1 MRSGRIPVG
10 AMRDALAHSA
20 GRAGR
25 RDDGFRRIAA
35 RLVLAATCAVSAW
48 AVAAPIEIRSITIN
62 TADGPAVGFLGT
74 VDLRSAEVVVTGAI
88 QQREGAPAKTTAQ
101 LEDTRTFAEREKT
114 QLAVNANFFGWLGK
128 KNNGEPAEILGACI
142 SNGVVVSPARVYESK
157 PDPAI
162 AFFADPAGGVVA
174 KVGRL
179 SNDDLKGAIA
189 AVSGI
194 GASGTTKLEGSLL
207 VTDSKNTG
215 DQARVDPDKRHPRTA
230 IGASADGRT
239 AYVVA
244 IDGRTQSSVGVTLP
258 ELADYM
264 ISIGA
269 ANAINLDGGGSTA
282 FIYTPEGEST
292 PLTNKP
298 SDGKFRPVAVNLG
311 FRPSATQGSADV
323 VSKPEAKP
331 AGAGR

>member
-1 MRSGRIPVG
+1 
-10 AMRDALAHSA
+10 MRDALAHSA

-25 RDDGFRRIAA
+25 RDVGFRRIAA

-48 AVAAPIEIRSITIN
+48 AVAAPIEVRTITIN
-62 TADGPAVGFLGT
+62 TPDGAAVGFLGT
-74 VDLRSAEVVVTGAI
+74 VDLRAAEVVVTGPLSKA
-88 QQREGAPAKTTAQ
+88 EGFPAKATAAI
-101 LEDTRTFAEREKT
+101 EDTKTFAEREKT

-128 KNNGEPAEILGACI
+128 KNNGEPAEVLGACI
-142 SNGVVVSPARVYESK
+142 SNGVVVSPARVHENK

-162 AFFADPAGGVVA
+162 AFFADPAGGVAA

-179 SNDDLKGAIA
+179 SNDDLKGALA
-189 AVSGI
+189 AVAGI
-194 GASGTTKLEGSLL
+194 GASGTTSLDGSLL

-244 IDGRTQSSVGVTLP
+244 IDGRSKTSVGVTLP

-282 FIYTPEGEST
+282 FIFAPEGEST
-292 PLTNKP
+292 LLTNKP

-311 FRPSATQGSADV
+311 FRPRENKGPADE

>member
-1 MRSGRIPVG
+1 
-10 AMRDALAHSA
+10 
-20 GRAGR
+20 
-25 RDDGFRRIAA
+25 
-35 RLVLAATCAVSAW
+35 VLAATCAVSAW
-48 AVAAPIEIRSITIN
+48 AVAAPIEVRSITIN
-62 TADGPAVGFLGT
+62 TADGPAVGFIGT
-74 VDLRSAEVVVTGAI
+74 VDLRAAEVVVTRAI
-88 QQREGAPAKTTAQ
+88 DQRGDLPAKANAA
-101 LEDTRTFAEREKT
+101 LEDTKTFAEREKT
-114 QLAVNANFFGWLGK
+114 QLAVNANYFGWLGK
-128 KNNGEPAEILGACI
+128 KANGEPAEILGACI
-142 SNGVVVSPARVYESK
+142 SNGVVVSPARVHENK

-162 AFFADPAGGVVA
+162 AFFADPAGGVLA

-179 SNDDLKGAIA
+179 SNDDLKGALA
-189 AVSGI
+189 AVAGI
-194 GASGTTKLEGSLL
+194 GASGTTQLDGSLL

-215 DQARVDPDKRHPRTA
+215 TQARVDPDKRHPRTA
-230 IGASADGRT
+230 IGVSDDGRS

-244 IDGRTQSSVGVTLP
+244 IDGRSSSSVGVTLH

-282 FIYTPEGEST
+282 FIFAPEGEST
-292 PLTNKP
+292 LLTNKP

-311 FRPSATQGSADV
+311 FRPRETLGNADD

>member
-1 MRSGRIPVG
+1 MASVTILAG

-25 RDDGFRRIAA
+25 RDVGFRRIVA

-48 AVAAPIEIRSITIN
+48 AVAAPIEVRSITIN
-62 TADGPAVGFLGT
+62 TPDGAAVGFLGT
-74 VDLRSAEVVVTGAI
+74 VDLRAAEVVVTGPVSKA
-88 QQREGAPAKTTAQ
+88 EGFPAKATAAI
-101 LEDTRTFAEREKT
+101 EDTKTFAEREKT

-128 KNNGEPAEILGACI
+128 KTNGEPAEVLGACI
-142 SNGVVVSPARVYESK
+142 SNGVVVSPARVHENK

-174 KVGRL
+174 RVGRL
-179 SNDDLKGAIA
+179 RNDDLEGALA
-189 AVSGI
+189 AVAGI
-194 GASGTTKLEGSLL
+194 GASGTTSLDGSLL

-244 IDGRTQSSVGVTLP
+244 IDGRSPSSVGVTLP

-282 FIYTPEGEST
+282 FIYAPEGEST
-292 PLTNKP
+292 LLTNKP

-311 FRPSATQGSADV
+311 FRPRENKGPADA

>member
-1 MRSGRIPVG
+1 M
-10 AMRDALAHSA
+10 
-20 GRAGR
+20 
-25 RDDGFRRIAA
+25 
-35 RLVLAATCAVSAW
+35 
-48 AVAAPIEIRSITIN
+48 
-62 TADGPAVGFLGT
+62 
-74 VDLRSAEVVVTGAI
+74 TGAI
-88 QQREGAPAKTTAQ
+88 EKRGDLPAKASAA
-101 LEDTRTFAEREKT
+101 LEDTKAFAEREKT
-114 QLAVNANFFGWLGK
+114 QLAVNANYFGWLGK
-128 KNNGEPAEILGACI
+128 KASGEPAEILGACI
-142 SNGVVVSPARVYESK
+142 SNGVVVSPARVHENK

-162 AFFADPAGGVVA
+162 AFFVDPAGGVVA
-174 KVGRL
+174 KVGRF

-189 AVSGI
+189 AVAGI
-194 GASGTTKLEGSLL
+194 GASGTTNLDGSLL
-207 VTDSKNTG
+207 VTNAKNTG

-244 IDGRTQSSVGVTLP
+244 IDGRSSSSVGVTLP

-282 FIYTPEGEST
+282 FIFSPEGEST
-292 PLTNKP
+292 LLTNKP

-311 FRPSATQGSADV
+311 FRPSATHGNADV

>member
-1 MRSGRIPVG
+1 
-10 AMRDALAHSA
+10 MRDALAHSV

-25 RDDGFRRIAA
+25 RDAGFRRIVA
-35 RLVLAATCAVSAW
+35 RVVLAASCAVSAW
-48 AVAAPIEIRSITIN
+48 AVAAPVELQAITIK
-62 TADGPAVGFLGT
+62 TPDGPASGFLAT
-74 VDLRSAEVVVTGAI
+74 VDLRGVDVIVSGPLEP
-88 QQREGAPAKTTAQ
+88 APAQPAKANAA
-101 LEDTRTFAEREKT
+101 LEDTQTFAQREHT
-114 QLAVNANFFGWLGK
+114 LLAVNANYFGWLGK
-128 KNNGEPAEILGACI
+128 KTNGEPAEVLGACI
-142 SNGVVVSPARVYESK
+142 SKGVVVSPARVYDNK

-162 AFFADPAGGVVA
+162 AFFADPAGGVMA

-179 SNDDLKGAIA
+179 AGDDLRGAVA
-189 AVSGI
+189 AVAGI
-194 GASGTTKLEGSLL
+194 GASSTTKLEGAML
-207 VTDSKNTG
+207 VTNSKNTG
-215 DQARVDPDKRHPRTA
+215 NQARVDPDKRHPRTA

-244 IDGRTQSSVGVTLP
+244 IDGRSQSSVGVTLP

-282 FIYTPEGEST
+282 LVFTPEDGSSVI
-292 PLTNKP
+292 TNQP

-311 FRPSATQGSADV
+311 FRPSETSGNADV
-323 VSKPEAKP
+323 VTKPQTKP

>member
-1 MRSGRIPVG
+1 
-10 AMRDALAHSA
+10 MRDALAHSA

-25 RDDGFRRIAA
+25 RDVGFRRIAA
-35 RLVLAATCAVSAW
+35 RLVLAASCAVSAW
-48 AVAAPIEIRSITIN
+48 AVAAPIEVRSITIS
-62 TADGPAVGFLGT
+62 TPDGPAVGFLGT
-74 VDLRSAEVVVTGAI
+74 VDLRAAEVVVTGAI
-88 QQREGAPAKTTAQ
+88 AKRDDLPAKANAA
-101 LEDTRTFAEREKT
+101 LEDTNAFAERERT
-114 QLAVNANFFGWLGK
+114 QLAVNANYFGWLGK
-128 KNNGEPAEILGACI
+128 KTNGEPAEILGACI
-142 SNGVVVSPARVYESK
+142 SNGVVVSPARVYENK

-174 KVGRL
+174 KVGRFG
-179 SNDDLKGAIA
+179 NADLKGAIA
-189 AVSGI
+189 AVAGI
-194 GASGTTKLEGSLL
+194 GASGTTNLDGSLL
-207 VTDSKNTG
+207 VTNAKNTG

-244 IDGRTQSSVGVTLP
+244 IDGRSSSSVGVTLP

-282 FIYTPEGEST
+282 FIFSPEGEST
-292 PLTNKP
+292 LLTNKP

-311 FRPSATQGSADV
+311 FRPSATHGNADV

>member
-1 MRSGRIPVG
+1 
-10 AMRDALAHSA
+10 MRDALAHSA

-25 RDDGFRRIAA
+25 RDVGFRRIAA

-48 AVAAPIEIRSITIN
+48 AVAAPIEVRSITIN
-62 TADGPAVGFLGT
+62 TPDGPAVGFLGT
-74 VDLRSAEVVVTGAI
+74 VDLGAVEVVVSDPMECRVGEPSKAN
-88 QQREGAPAKTTAQ
+88 AF
-101 LEDTRTFAEREKT
+101 LEDTKSFAERHKT
-114 QLAVNANFFGWLGK
+114 QLAVNANYFGWLGK
-128 KNNGEPAEILGACI
+128 KSNGAPAEILGACI
-142 SNGVVVSPARVYESK
+142 SNRVVLSPPRVHENK
-157 PDPAI
+157 PDPSI

-179 SNDDLKGAIA
+179 NSEDLKGAIA

-194 GASGTTKLEGSLL
+194 GASSTSTLDGSLL
-207 VTDSKNTG
+207 VTNAKNTG

-244 IDGRTQSSVGVTLP
+244 IDGRSQASVGVTLP

-264 ISIGA
+264 ISIGT
-269 ANAINLDGGGSTA
+269 ANAVNLDGGGSTA
-282 FIYTPEGEST
+282 FIFAPEGEST
-292 PLTNKP
+292 LLTNKP

-311 FRPSATQGSADV
+311 FRPSATHGNADV

-331 AGAGR
+331 AGADR

>member
-1 MRSGRIPVG
+1 
-10 AMRDALAHSA
+10 MRDALAHSA

-25 RDDGFRRIAA
+25 RDVGFRRIAA
-35 RLVLAATCAVSAW
+35 RLVLAASCAVSAW
-48 AVAAPIEIRSITIN
+48 AIAAPIEVRSITIS
-62 TADGPAVGFLGT
+62 TSDGPAVGFIGT
-74 VDLRSAEVVVTGAI
+74 VDLRAAEVVVTRANE
-88 QQREGAPAKTTAQ
+88 QRGDLPAKANAA
-101 LEDTRTFAEREKT
+101 LEDTKTFAEREKA
-114 QLAVNANFFGWLGK
+114 QLAVNANYFGWLGK
-128 KNNGEPAEILGACI
+128 KTNGEPAEILGACI
-142 SNGVVVSPARVYESK
+142 SNGVVVSPARVHENK

-179 SNDDLKGAIA
+179 SNEDLKGALA
-189 AVSGI
+189 AVAGI
-194 GASGTTKLEGSLL
+194 GASGTTQLDGSLL
-207 VTDSKNTG
+207 VTDSTNTG
-215 DQARVDPDKRHPRTA
+215 SQARVDPDKRHPRTA
-230 IGASADGRT
+230 IGVSADGRI

-244 IDGRTQSSVGVTLP
+244 IDGRSSSSVGVTLA

-282 FIYTPEGEST
+282 FIFAPEGEST
-292 PLTNKP
+292 LLTNKP

-311 FRPSATQGSADV
+311 FRPRENKGPADA

>member
-1 MRSGRIPVG
+1 
-10 AMRDALAHSA
+10 MRDVLAHSA

-25 RDDGFRRIAA
+25 RDVGFRRIAA

-48 AVAAPIEIRSITIN
+48 AVAAPIEVRSITIN
-62 TADGPAVGFLGT
+62 TPDGPAVGFLGT
-74 VDLRSAEVVVTGAI
+74 VDLRASDVIVTGAI
-88 QQREGAPAKTTAQ
+88 AKRDDLPAKANAT
-101 LEDTRTFAEREKT
+101 LEDTKAFAEREKA
-114 QLAVNANFFGWLGK
+114 QLAVNANYFGWLGK
-128 KNNGEPAEILGACI
+128 KANGEPAEILGACI
-142 SNGVVVSPARVYESK
+142 SNGVVVSPARVHENK

-162 AFFADPAGGVVA
+162 AFFADPADGLVA
-174 KVGRL
+174 KIGRL
-179 SNDDLKGAIA
+179 SNDDLKGALA
-189 AVSGI
+189 AVAGI
-194 GASGTTKLEGSLL
+194 GASGTTNLDGSLL
-207 VTDSKNTG
+207 VTSAKNTG

-230 IGASADGRT
+230 IGASGDGRT

-244 IDGRTQSSVGVTLP
+244 IDGRSQNSVGVTLP

-282 FIYTPEGEST
+282 FIYAPEGESIL
-292 PLTNKP
+292 LTNKP

-311 FRPSATQGSADV
+311 FRPRENKGPADA

>member
-1 MRSGRIPVG
+1 
-10 AMRDALAHSA
+10 MRDALAHSA

-25 RDDGFRRIAA
+25 RDAGFRRIAA

-62 TADGPAVGFLGT
+62 TPDGPAVGFLGT
-74 VDLRSAEVVVTGAI
+74 VDLRHAEVVVTEPLTKKDGL
-88 QQREGAPAKTTAQ
+88 PAKATAA
-101 LEDTRTFAEREKT
+101 LEDTKAFAEREKT
-114 QLAVNANFFGWLGK
+114 RLAINANYFGWLGK
-128 KNNGEPAEILGACI
+128 KSNGEPAEILGACI
-142 SNGVVVSPARVYESK
+142 SNGVVVSPARVHENK

-162 AFFADPAGGVVA
+162 AFYPDPAGGVVA

-179 SNDDLKGAIA
+179 SNDDLKGAVAAIA
-189 AVSGI
+189 GI
-194 GASGTTKLEGSLL
+194 GASGTTNLDGSLL
-207 VTDSKNTG
+207 VTDAKNTG

-244 IDGRTQSSVGVTLP
+244 IEGRSQASVGVTLP
-258 ELADYM
+258 ELADYL

-282 FIYTPEGEST
+282 FIFAPEGEST
-292 PLTNKP
+292 LLTNKP

-311 FRPSATQGSADV
+311 FRPRENKGPADA